1 MYILYNLI
9 LWTFSLAALPWLLAK
24 LVSSGKNREI
34 FAQKLGFI
42 PAEIMAL
49 MKGEPRIWVHAV
61 SVGEVSAIH
70 PLIRQFRENFPEGCL
85 MLSTGTESGQKV
97 ARERVIE
104 ATSTF
109 FFPWDLSFVVRRVIR
124 RMRPDLFILAETEIW
139 PNFLRIAKEEGAKTM
154 LVNGRI
160 SDRSCNRYRKTR
172 FFWTA
177 VLDHLD
183 AMSMIRVQDGERI
196 ISMGANP
203 VQVFVNGN
211 CKFDQAAFSA
221 DSVFREEMKR
231 ILEVEEQDL
240 LFIAGSTHEGEE
252 EAVLQAFLKIR
263 QRYPGM
269 ILVLVPRHVDRTARV
284 ERLLTRYGFNDFI
297 RRSQIE
303 SVRRQGKQVVLWDT
317 FGELFK
323 VYSVGTIVFCGASLV
338 PKRGQNILEP
348 AAWGKVVLYGPS
360 MEDFIDAHQLL
371 QSVGAGIMVRNG
383 EELAERC
390 LYLLDQPQE
399 LKRRGE
405 AGKEALL
412 AQRGATRRNFELAKK
427 LMVGQTI
434 QESEEAIQERM
445 EI

>member
-1 MYILYNLI
+1 
-9 LWTFSLAALPWLLAK
+9 
-24 LVSSGKNREI
+24 
-34 FAQKLGFI
+34 
-42 PAEIMAL
+42 
-49 MKGEPRIWVHAV
+49 
-61 SVGEVSAIH
+61 
-70 PLIRQFRENFPEGCL
+70 
-85 MLSTGTESGQKV
+85 
-97 ARERVIE
+97 
-104 ATSTF
+104 
-109 FFPWDLSFVVRRVIR
+109 
-124 RMRPDLFILAETEIW
+124 MRPDLFILAETEIW

-231 ILEVEEQDL
+231 LLEVEEQDL

-284 ERLLTRYGFNDFI
+284 EKLLTRYGVNDFI
-297 RRSQIE
+297 RRSRIE

-434 QESEEAIQERM
+434 QESEEAIKERM

>member
-1 MYILYNLI
+1 
-9 LWTFSLAALPWLLAK
+9 
-24 LVSSGKNREI
+24 
-34 FAQKLGFI
+34 
-42 PAEIMAL
+42 
-49 MKGEPRIWVHAV
+49 
-61 SVGEVSAIH
+61 
-70 PLIRQFRENFPEGCL
+70 
-85 MLSTGTESGQKV
+85 
-97 ARERVIE
+97 
-104 ATSTF
+104 
-109 FFPWDLSFVVRRVIR
+109 
-124 RMRPDLFILAETEIW
+124 
-139 PNFLRIAKEEGAKTM
+139 
-154 LVNGRI
+154 
-160 SDRSCNRYRKTR
+160 
-172 FFWTA
+172 
-177 VLDHLD
+177 
-183 AMSMIRVQDGERI
+183 
-196 ISMGANP
+196 
-203 VQVFVNGN
+203 
-211 CKFDQAAFSA
+211 
-221 DSVFREEMKR
+221 
-231 ILEVEEQDL
+231 
-240 LFIAGSTHEGEE
+240 
-252 EAVLQAFLKIR
+252 
-263 QRYPGM
+263 M

-284 ERLLTRYGFNDFI
+284 ERLLTRYGVNDFI

-371 QSVGAGIMVRNG
+371 QSVRAGIMVRNG

-434 QESEEAIQERM
+434 QESEEAIKERM